1 MSAVSAARACKASCI
16 RKRCGLKVRLLTP
29 LLWRPPSKTFGQS
42 ISATSADPS
51 PRLSSLMKRT
61 SCNTDATFRSFRT
74 NLFRNRP
81 TAS

>member
-1 MSAVSAARACKASCI
+1 MSAVSAARACKAFCI

-29 LLWRPPSKTFGQS
+29 LLRRPRSKTSASQS
-42 ISATSADPS
+42 QLPS
-51 PRLSSLMKRT
+51 RSQPKTLQFDEEA

-81 TAS
+81 RAS